1 MATTSKCN
9 NGWQTCE
16 CTVTRCSKYD
26 GDNLTNTGVKT
37 GDTVTVALQ
46 KIDNALNPLTITQ
59 NILTTLEN
67 NLVLQAQFC
76 NIINNCN
83 TTTTTTSTST
93 STTTSTSTSTST
105 TTTEFVP
112 TYTFIS
118 VWDST
123 IAGVSGVGKVSLPL
137 QNIGVYAFYVD
148 WGDGNVDYITAY
160 NQPEVTHTYV
170 TPSTNHTIS
179 IGGTIQGFRFN
190 DAGDKLKIKSILSWG
205 DLRLGNSGN
214 YFHGC
219 SNLSLTS
226 VSDVLNLTGTTNLIR
241 MFAYCGSITTVN
253 NMNSWNVSSVTNM
266 AAMFEYSNFN
276 QDISNWNVSSVT
288 TMAFMFNATPFNN
301 GGNPAINNWNTS
313 SLTTIWYMF
322 RYCYFN
328 QPIGNWDVSNV
339 TDMEGAFTA
348 AWNFNQ
354 DIGGWDTSSV
364 TRMSLMFAS
373 DGVNNNLPFNQNLGA
388 WNISSVTTMTNFM
401 FGKLAANFSP
411 NNFANTLCGW
421 ATTAQNGLGITF
433 GSAQYCNTATSCYN
447 TLDITKGWTITSGGS
462 TPTCF

>member
-1 MATTSKCN
+1 
-9 NGWQTCE
+9 
-16 CTVTRCSKYD
+16 
-26 GDNLTNTGVKT
+26 
-37 GDTVTVALQ
+37 
-46 KIDNALNPLTITQ
+46 
-59 NILTTLEN
+59 
-67 NLVLQAQFC
+67 
-76 NIINNCN
+76 
-83 TTTTTTSTST
+83 
-93 STTTSTSTSTST
+93 
-105 TTTEFVP
+105 
-112 TYTFIS
+112 
-118 VWDST
+118 
-123 IAGVSGVGKVSLPL
+123 
-137 QNIGVYAFYVD
+137 
-148 WGDGNVDYITAY
+148 
-160 NQPEVTHTYV
+160 VTHTYTV
-170 TPSTNHTIS
+170 PSTNHTIS

-205 DLRLGNSGN
+205 DLKLGNSGN

-219 SNLSLTS
+219 SNLTLTS

-241 MFAYCGSITTVN
+241 MFAYCGSVTTVN
-253 NMNSWNVSSVTNM
+253 NMNSWDVSSVTNM

-276 QDISNWNVSSVT
+276 QNISNWNVGNVT
-288 TMAFMFNATPFNN
+288 SMAFMFNATPFNN
-301 GGNPAINNWNTS
+301 GGSSGINNWNTS

-411 NNFANTLCGW
+411 NNFANTICGW
-421 ATTAQNGLGITF
+421 VATAPNGINVDF
-433 GSAQYCNTATSCYN
+433 GFALYCNTAASCYT
-447 TLDITKGWTITSGGS
+447 TLDVTKAWTILSAGS